1 VTQPKLI
8 KTDISDRK
16 VLPTGLT
23 INSVSFLFFH
33 GDDYSLA
40 GAGGG
45 GWAAIPVFLS
55 LVRVW

>member
-1 VTQPKLI
+1 VTLKRI
-8 KTDISDRK
+8 KTNTSGQK
-16 VLPTGLT
+16 VLRTGL
-23 INSVSFLFFH
+23 IIDRVSFFY

-45 GWAAIPVFLS
+45 GWAAIPVFLC